1 MAAMRATGAAAV
13 AAAFAAAIACAVLYQ
28 MADGQAK
35 QDSECRCNE
44 EGYHKTA
51 PFIGGDYA
59 FAAAE
64 RRRSS
69 AVRFGSGRNN
79 RKSSNARMMMAA
91 AEPMVKPAPE
101 KSRLNW

>member
-51 PFIGGDYA
+51 
-59 FAAAE
+59 
-64 RRRSS
+64 
-69 AVRFGSGRNN
+69 VRFGSGRNN

>member
-1 MAAMRATGAAAV
+1 MRLGLFRTMAAMRATGAAAV

-51 PFIGGDYA
+51 PFIGGIMRLPLPNGGGVPRY
-59 FAAAE
+59 
-64 RRRSS
+64 
-69 AVRFGSGRNN
+69 GSGPGGTCLLYTSPSPRD
-79 RKSSNARMMMAA
+79 
-91 AEPMVKPAPE
+91 
-101 KSRLNW
+101 